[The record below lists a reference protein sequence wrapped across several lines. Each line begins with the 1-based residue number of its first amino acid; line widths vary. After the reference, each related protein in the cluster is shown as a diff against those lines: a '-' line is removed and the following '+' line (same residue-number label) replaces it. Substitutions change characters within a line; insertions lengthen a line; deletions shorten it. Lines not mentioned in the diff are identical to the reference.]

1 MVKRSFDAE
10 KIVLTYVAALI
21 QHGIRP
27 ERILLFGSYARGN
40 ATQWSDID
48 LAVIS
53 KDFENIA
60 PLKRLELLSLA
71 TWKVDSRIEALGY
84 TPAEIAKR
92 GDDSIIWEE
101 IQNNHK
107 IVYKAA

>member
-1 MVKRSFDAE
+1 MVQRPFDAE
-10 KIVLTYVAALI
+10 KIVLKYVAALI
-21 QHGIRP
+21 QNGIRP

-40 ATQWSDID
+40 ANRWSDID

-53 KDFENIA
+53 KDFETIA

-71 TWKVDSRIEALGY
+71 TWKVDPRIEALGY
-84 TPAEIAKR
+84 TPAEISKR
-92 GDDSIIWEE
+92 GGDSIIWEE

-107 IVYKAA
+107 LVYKAA

>member
-10 KIVLTYVAALI
+10 KIVLKYVEALI
-21 QHGIRP
+21 QNGIRP
-27 ERILLFGSYARGN
+27 ERILLFGSYARGT
-40 ATQWSDID
+40 ADQWSDID

-53 KDFENIA
+53 KDFETIM

-71 TWKVDSRIEALGY
+71 TWKVDSRIEARGY

-92 GDDSIIWEE
+92 GGNSIIWEE

-107 IVYKAA
+107 IIYKAA